1 MQPKV
6 ENKLNNLWL
15 KAAALGSLW
24 AANEIVLGSFLHNIR
39 MPLSGTVM
47 SFFSVIFIL
56 AFITRW
62 PQKGLIIR
70 AGIIAAMMKSIAPSA
85 IILGPMMGIIVEAV
99 VLELFF
105 RISNGRLIIMII
117 GGGLAVSEVLFQKV
131 VTLLVSFGWDIMLML
146 DALYEFV
153 ARQLG
158 NYSIEGY
165 WAVVILFAL
174 YFVSGIIGT
183 LIGRKAGLLSFKI
196 EKEIAAVPI
205 FEQKKNESIF
215 GNEID
220 EKYSW
225 LLLIFHLLALIIGMI
240 IIKNT
245 EWYIGIIAVGVYFTF
260 IAIRYNNAFNHLK
273 RPTFWILFFLISLLA
288 GFLFSKESTGD
299 FFSWQGFFIGMKMNI
314 RAALVVISF
323 AAIGKELKSPL
334 IKTILYKGGLQNFYR
349 ALSLA
354 FGILPES
361 LKAFPSAKEMF
372 RSPIVLISKLLIYA
386 ENLIKEL
393 ERRDK
398 LLLPIIIISG
408 NIQQGKTTFVQKVVN
423 RLKRSDINID
433 GFISEVVYKDNQR
446 QGYELRRIS
455 TQERTSLCNINEHK
469 GWLKQGKFYFN
480 AEAVSFG
487 NSILDNISASTD
499 LLIVDEIGPLEI
511 KNKGW
516 AKSINSICKNS
527 TVPMLWVVRESLV
540 NKISRHWPVGK
551 IYHFKLSND
560 LPAQDVENIAIRMI
574 EEWRNISTL
583 LKEPH
588 KTHKSHK

>member
-1 MQPKV
+1 MHLKV

-24 AANEIVLGSFLHNIR
+24 ASNEIVLGSFLHNIR

-85 IILGPMMGIIVEAV
+85 IILGPMIGIIVEAV
-99 VLELFF
+99 ILELFF
-105 RISNGRLIIMII
+105 RISKGRLFLMLIA
-117 GGGLAVSEVLFQKV
+117 GGLAVSEVLFQKV

-146 DALYEFV
+146 DALYGFV

-158 NYSIEGY
+158 SYSIEGY
-165 WAVVILFAL
+165 WAVVVLFAF
-174 YFVSGIIGT
+174 YFVTGIIGT
-183 LIGRKAGLLSFKI
+183 LIGRRAGKLSFKI

-215 GNEID
+215 GDEVD

-225 LLLIFHLLALIIGMI
+225 LLFIFHFVALIGGMI

-245 EWYIGIIAVGVYFTF
+245 EWYIGILAVILYFSF
-260 IAIRYNNAFNHLK
+260 IAYRYKNAFNHLK
-273 RPTFWILFFLISLLA
+273 KPTFWILFFMISLMA
-288 GFLFSKESTGD
+288 GFLFSQESTGD

-361 LKAFPSAKEMF
+361 LKAFPPATEML

-386 ENLIKEL
+386 ENLINEL
-393 ERRDK
+393 ERRDSQ
-398 LLLPIIIISG
+398 LLPIIIISG
-408 NIQQGKTTFVQKVVN
+408 TIQQGKTTFVQKVVN
-423 RLKRSDINID
+423 RLKRSNINVD
-433 GFISEVVYKDNQR
+433 GFMSEVVYEGDQR

-455 TQERTSLCNINEHK
+455 NEQRTPLCNIKEHK
-469 GWLKQGKFYFN
+469 DWTRQGKFYFN
-480 AEAVSFG
+480 PEAVKFG
-487 NSILDNISASTD
+487 NTILKNTLLDTD
-499 LLIVDEIGPLEI
+499 LLVIDEIGPLEI
-511 KNKGW
+511 KDKGW
-516 AKSINSICKNS
+516 SKSINEICKNS

-551 IYHFKLSND
+551 IYHFKLSED
-560 LPAQDVENIAIRMI
+560 LPAQDVENIALKMI
-574 EEWRNISTL
+574 EEWRLNN
-583 LKEPH
+583 KM
-588 KTHKSHK
+588 

>member
-1 MQPKV
+1 MQLKT
-6 ENKLNNLWL
+6 ENKLNTLWL

-85 IILGPMMGIIVEAV
+85 IILGPMIGIIVEAV
-99 VLELFF
+99 LLELFF
-105 RISNGRLIIMII
+105 RISKGRLLLMLI

-131 VTLLVSFGWDIMLML
+131 LTLLVSFGWDIMLML
-146 DALYEFV
+146 DALYGFV
-153 ARQLG
+153 SKQLG

-165 WAVVILFAL
+165 WSVVILFII
-174 YFVSGIIGT
+174 YFITGIAATIIG
-183 LIGRKAGLLSFKI
+183 RRAGKLSFKI

-205 FEQKKNESIF
+205 FDQKKNESIF
-215 GNEID
+215 GDEIE

-225 LLLIFHLLALIIGMI
+225 YLLIFHFITLISGML

-245 EWYIGIIAVGVYFTF
+245 DWYLGLLFVILYFGF
-260 IAIRYNNAFNHLK
+260 IAYRYKKAFNHLK
-273 RPTFWILFFLISLLA
+273 KPTFWILFFAISLLA
-288 GFLFSKESTGD
+288 GFLFSKDTTGD

-334 IKTILYKGGLQNFYR
+334 IKTILYKGGMQNFYR

-361 LKAFPSAKEMF
+361 LKAFPPAKEML
-372 RSPIVLISKLLIYA
+372 RSPIILISKLLIYA

-393 ERRDK
+393 ERRDT

-408 NIQQGKTTFVQKVVN
+408 NIQEGKTTFVHKVIN
-423 RLKRSDINID
+423 RLQRQNLKID
-433 GFISEVVYKDNQR
+433 GFFSEVVYKNEER
-446 QGYELRRIS
+446 QGYDLKRVGSDDKI
-455 TQERTSLCNINEHK
+455 SLCSIIK
-469 GWLKQGKFYFN
+469 QDKWQKQGKFYFN
-480 AEAVSFG
+480 DEALKTG
-487 NSILDNISASTD
+487 NKILQNIDKETD
-499 LLIVDEIGPLEI
+499 LIVIDEIGPFEI
-511 KNKGW
+511 KGQGW
-516 AKSINSICKNS
+516 SKSIKTICDNS
-527 TVPMLWVVRESLV
+527 TSPMLWVVRDSLV

-560 LPAQDVENIAIRMI
+560 LPAQDVENIALKMI
-574 EEWRNISTL
+574 KEWKA
-583 LKEPH
+583 LKLIDLE
-588 KTHKSHK
+588 K

>member
-1 MQPKV
+1 MQLKT
-6 ENKLNNLWL
+6 ENKLNTLWL

-85 IILGPMMGIIVEAV
+85 IILGPMIGIIVEAV
-99 VLELFF
+99 LLELFY
-105 RISNGRLIIMII
+105 RISKGRLLLMLI

-131 VTLLVSFGWDIMLML
+131 LTLLVSFGWDIMLML
-146 DALYEFV
+146 DALYRFV
-153 ARQLG
+153 SKQLG

-165 WAVVILFAL
+165 WSVVILFII
-174 YFVSGIIGT
+174 YFITGVAATIIG
-183 LIGRKAGLLSFKI
+183 RRAGKLSFKI

-205 FEQKKNESIF
+205 FDQKKNESIF
-215 GNEID
+215 GDEIE

-225 LLLIFHLLALIIGMI
+225 YLLIFHFITLILGML

-245 EWYIGIIAVGVYFTF
+245 DWYLGLLFVILYFGF
-260 IAIRYNNAFNHLK
+260 IAYRYKKAFNHLK
-273 RPTFWILFFLISLLA
+273 KPTFWILFFAISLLA
-288 GFLFSKESTGD
+288 GFLFSKDTTGD

-334 IKTILYKGGLQNFYR
+334 IKTILYKGGMQNFYR

-361 LKAFPSAKEMF
+361 LKAFPPAKEML
-372 RSPIVLISKLLIYA
+372 RSPIILISKLLIYA

-393 ERRDK
+393 ERRDT

-408 NIQQGKTTFVQKVVN
+408 NIQEGKTTFVHKVIN
-423 RLKRSDINID
+423 RLQRQNLKID
-433 GFISEVVYKDNQR
+433 GFFSEVVYKNEER
-446 QGYELRRIS
+446 QGYDLKRVGSDDKI
-455 TQERTSLCNINEHK
+455 SLCSIIK
-469 GWLKQGKFYFN
+469 QDKWQKQGKFYFN
-480 AEAVSFG
+480 DEALKTG
-487 NSILDNISASTD
+487 NKILQNIDKETD
-499 LLIVDEIGPLEI
+499 LIVIDEIGPFEI
-511 KNKGW
+511 KGQGW
-516 AKSINSICKNS
+516 SKSIKTICDNS
-527 TVPMLWVVRESLV
+527 TSPMLWVVRDSLV

-560 LPAQDVENIAIRMI
+560 LPAQDVENIALKMI
-574 EEWRNISTL
+574 KEWKA
-583 LKEPH
+583 LKLIDLE
-588 KTHKSHK
+588 K